1 MLRTQHSGWCQD
13 LCAKKLSFPQV
24 ICRTVPVATPRLI
37 YHLTGALLQWRAQ
50 ENLVECE
57 KFNSFRKGQTRKVM
71 SPPQL
76 MNGEAREGAAGSK
89 LGVCSHTFQMH
100 IHMFIPSQIAGCL
113 IHSVSSIIRSWD
125 GLTVLLFAWE
135 AKRVLNAVMSPTAQ
149 ASFELLGVHL
159 LSSFGNCEPDN
170 TDYCLCVRYQAKEK
184 YKLHLQKVSCPSTL
198 VFRAHRL

>member
-13 LCAKKLSFPQV
+13 PCAKKLSFPQV

-89 LGVCSHTFQMH
+89 LGVCNHTFQMH
-100 IHMFIPSQIAGCL
+100 KHSYVYTKSNSWMLDSFCVKYNQMLGRSHSSLVCL
-113 IHSVSSIIRSWD
+113 GSKVCLECSDVPHCTGKLWTARCSSTQLLRELLTWQHRLLPLCKVSS
-125 GLTVLLFAWE
+125 
-135 AKRVLNAVMSPTAQ
+135 
-149 ASFELLGVHL
+149 
-159 LSSFGNCEPDN
+159 
-170 TDYCLCVRYQAKEK
+170 
-184 YKLHLQKVSCPSTL
+184 
-198 VFRAHRL
+198 